1 MLLHIYCLQPADL
14 SFAWLTNEY
23 LVAMK
28 FIIKLFPEITI
39 KSQSVRLRFIKILT
53 GNIRNVLKHYDEELA
68 VVRHWDHIVVRA
80 KDESQKADIRDALT
94 RIPGIHHILD
104 VDDMP
109 FTSMHDIFEQALE
122 MYRDRLE
129 GKTFCVRVKR
139 RGKHEFTSIEVERY
153 VGGGLNQHI
162 ESARVKL
169 THPDV
174 TVNLEIEDDRLLLV
188 KGRYEGIGGFPIGTQ
203 EDVLSL
209 ISGGFDSGVSSYMLM
224 RRGCRVHY
232 CFFNLGGAAH
242 EIGVKQVAHYLWNRF
257 GSSHRVRFVA
267 VNFEPVVGEILEKVD
282 DGQMGVV
289 LKRMMVRAASK
300 VAERYGVQAL
310 VTGEALGQ
318 VSSQTLTNLRLI
330 DNVSDTLILRPLISH
345 DKEHIINLAREI
357 GTEDFARTMP
367 EYCGVISKSPTVKA
381 VKARIEAEE
390 THFDFAILDKV
401 VAEAVNV
408 DIRDIAQQ
416 TTESV
421 VEVETVSGFGPDEVI
436 LDIRSVDEQDD
447 KPLKLDNVTVVGL
460 PFYKLSTGFGSLDQS
475 KTYLLW
481 CERGVMSRLQALYLR
496 EQGFNNV
503 KVYRP

>member
-1 MLLHIYCLQPADL
+1 
-14 SFAWLTNEY
+14 
-23 LVAMK
+23 MK

-53 GNIRNVLKHYDEELA
+53 GNIRNVLKQYDDSLA
-68 VVRHWDHIVVRA
+68 VVRHWDHIEVRA
-80 KDESQKADIRDALT
+80 KDEAQRPAIVDHLT
-94 RIPGIHHILD
+94 RIPGIHHILAVEDRAYSD
-104 VDDMP
+104 V
-109 FTSMHDIFEQALE
+109 HNIFEQTLE
-122 MYRDRLE
+122 LYRERIE
-129 GKTFCVRVKR
+129 GKSFCVRVKR
-139 RGKHEFTSIEVERY
+139 RGKHEFSSQDVERY
-153 VGGGLNQHI
+153 VGGGLNQHVD
-162 ESARVKL
+162 SARVQL
-169 THPDV
+169 NHPEV
-174 TVNLEIEDDRLLLV
+174 TVNLEIENDRLLLV
-188 KGRYEGIGGFPIGTQ
+188 TGRYEGIGGFPIGTQ

-242 EIGVKQVAHYLWNRF
+242 EIGVRQVAHYLWNRF

-267 VNFEPVVGEILEKVD
+267 INFEPVVGEILEKVD

-289 LKRMMVRAASK
+289 LKRMMVRAASQ

-330 DNVSDTLILRPLISH
+330 DNASDTLILRPLISH

-381 VKARIEAEE
+381 VKAKIEAEE
-390 THFDFAILDKV
+390 QNFDFAILDRV
-401 VAEAVNV
+401 VQEATNV
-408 DIRDIAQQ
+408 DIREIATQAQ
-416 TTESV
+416 EEV
-421 VEVETVSGFGPDEVI
+421 VEVETVASFSSNDGV
-436 LDIRSVDEQDD
+436 LDIRSIDEQEA
-447 KPLKLDNVTVVGL
+447 KPLALEGVEVKSL
-460 PFYKLSTGFGSLDQS
+460 PFYKLSTQFGDLDQS
-475 KTYLLW
+475 KTWLLY
-481 CERGVMSRLQALYLR
+481 CDRGVMSRLQALYLL
-496 EQGFNNV
+496 EQGFSNV

>member
-1 MLLHIYCLQPADL
+1 
-14 SFAWLTNEY
+14 
-23 LVAMK
+23 MK

-53 GNIRNVLKHYDEELA
+53 GNIRNVLKHYDESLA
-68 VVRHWDHIVVRA
+68 VVRHWDHIEVRA
-80 KDESQKADIRDALT
+80 KDEAQRPAIRDALT
-94 RIPGIHHILD
+94 RIPGIHHVLEVED
-104 VDDMP
+104 AP
-109 FTSMHDIFEQALE
+109 YTSLHNIFEQALAL
-122 MYRDRLE
+122 YREQLE

-162 ESARVKL
+162 ESAKVKL

-174 TVNLEIEDDRLLLV
+174 TVNLEIENDRLLLV

-242 EIGVKQVAHYLWNRF
+242 EIGVRQVAHYLWNRY

-267 VNFEPVVGEILEKVD
+267 INFEPVVGEILEKVD

-330 DNVSDTLILRPLISH
+330 DNVSDTLVLRPLISW
-345 DKEHIINLAREI
+345 DKEHIIDIAREI

-390 THFDFAILDKV
+390 ENFDFSILERV
-401 VAEAVNV
+401 VAEANNL

-416 TTESV
+416 TEQDV
-421 VEVETVSGFGPDEVI
+421 VEVETVSGFDAHDVI
-436 LDIRSVDEQDD
+436 LDIRSIDEQDD
-447 KPLKLDNVTVVGL
+447 KPLAVENVEVVSL
-460 PFYKLSTGFGSLDQS
+460 PFYKLSTQFGDLDQS

-496 EQGFNNV
+496 EQGFANV

>member
-1 MLLHIYCLQPADL
+1 
-14 SFAWLTNEY
+14 
-23 LVAMK
+23 MK

-53 GNIRNVLKHYDEELA
+53 GNIRNVLKSYEENLA

-80 KDESQKADIRDALT
+80 KNEADGPAIRDALT
-94 RIPGIHHILD
+94 RIPGIHHVLE
-104 VDDMP
+104 VDDVEY
-109 FTSMHDIFEQALE
+109 SSLHDIYEKAYVMYHEQLE
-122 MYRDRLE
+122 N
-129 GKTFCVRVKR
+129 KTFCVRVKR
-139 RGKHEFTSIEVERY
+139 RGKHEFSSIEVERY

-162 ESARVKL
+162 DSARVKL
-169 THPDV
+169 KDPDV
-174 TVNLEIEDDRLLLV
+174 TVHLEIEDDRLLLI
-188 KGRYEGIGGFPIGTQ
+188 KARYEGIGGFPIGTQ

-242 EIGVKQVAHYLWNRF
+242 EIGVRQVAHYLWNRF

-267 VNFEPVVGEILEKVD
+267 INFEPVVGEILEKVD

-289 LKRMMVRAASK
+289 LKRMMVRAASQ

-330 DNVSDTLILRPLISH
+330 DGVSDTLILRPLISH
-345 DKEHIINLAREI
+345 DKEHIINIAREI

-381 VKARIEAEE
+381 VKAKIEAEE
-390 THFDFAILDKV
+390 QNFDFSILDQV
-401 VAEAVNV
+401 VQSATNV
-408 DIRDIAQQ
+408 DIREIAQQ
-416 TTESV
+416 TQQEV
-421 VEVETVSGFGPDEVI
+421 VEVETVTGFGPNEVI
-436 LDIRSVDEQDD
+436 LDIRSIDEQDD
-447 KPLKLDNVTVVGL
+447 KPLQVEGVEIASL
-460 PFYKLSTGFGSLDQS
+460 PFYKLSTKFGDLDQS

-481 CERGVMSRLQALYLR
+481 CERGVMSRLQALYLH
-496 EQGFNNV
+496 EQGFKNV

>member
-1 MLLHIYCLQPADL
+1 
-14 SFAWLTNEY
+14 
-23 LVAMK
+23 MK

-53 GNIRNVLKHYDEELA
+53 GNIRNVLKHYDETLA
-68 VVRHWDHIVVRA
+68 VVRHWDHVEVRA
-80 KDESQKADIRDALT
+80 KDENKRLDIRDALT
-94 RIPGIHHILD
+94 RIPGIHHILEVED
-104 VDDMP
+104 VP
-109 FTSMHDIFEQALE
+109 FTDMHDIFEKALVQ
-122 MYRDRLE
+122 YRDQIE

-139 RGKHEFTSIEVERY
+139 RGKHEFSSIEVERY
-153 VGGGLNQHI
+153 VGGGLNQHV
-162 ESARVKL
+162 ETARVRL
-169 THPDV
+169 TNPDV
-174 TVNLEIEDDRLLLV
+174 TVNLEIENDRLLLV

-209 ISGGFDSGVSSYMLM
+209 ISGGFDSG
-224 RRGCRVHY
+224 RVHY

-242 EIGVKQVAHYLWNRF
+242 EIGVRQVAHYLWNRF

-267 VNFEPVVGEILEKVD
+267 INFEPVVGEILEKVD

-345 DKEHIINLAREI
+345 DKEHIIDLARKI

-367 EYCGVISKSPTVKA
+367 EYCGVISKSPTIKA
-381 VKARIEAEE
+381 VKAKIEAEE
-390 THFDFAILDKV
+390 ENFDFSILEKV
-401 VAEAVNV
+401 VAEASNI
-408 DIRDIAQQ
+408 DIREIAQQ
-416 TTESV
+416 TEQEV
-421 VEVETVSGFGPDEVI
+421 VEVETVSGFGANDTI

-447 KPLKLDNVTVVGL
+447 KPLQVGGVEVVSL
-460 PFYKLSTGFGSLDQS
+460 PFYKLSTQFGDLDQS

-496 EQGFNNV
+496 EQGFANV